1 MALASILFLVVSET
15 HTFLIRVVA
24 FLLLRERRDHYSHV
38 FLRRQHAVLRISCN
52 GFCSLYFRKKNGLVN
67 MLSGS
72 RAATTL
78 IVSTMVLAA
87 IQMQTASSVAAAA
100 KSNSSDMIDVEG
112 SEAFTSKDLR
122 LSEVESSQ

>member
-1 MALASILFLVVSET
+1 
-15 HTFLIRVVA
+15 
-24 FLLLRERRDHYSHV
+24 
-38 FLRRQHAVLRISCN
+38 
-52 GFCSLYFRKKNGLVN
+52 

-122 LSEVESSQ
+122 LSEVESLSKKNWGFSGCRCKNPVGPREGLIAPAVHA